1 MRIRFESCY
10 AGISAKGTGEEWK
23 DIADICGALVVVDHP
38 TVPGACVPC
47 EANPV
52 GLVCRCKGARKT
64 GICYHIL
71 FTTHMI
77 LKDGPPEE
85 KKAIHNLKDVN
96 QKIDGAKKGAKRPKK
111 VKHCL
116 LREDSDDEKD
126 EQKTERLRLRW

>member
-10 AGISAKGTGEEWK
+10 AGISAKGTGEAWK

-47 EANPV
+47 EANPI

-85 KKAIHNLKDVN
+85 IEEGHTQLEV
-96 QKIDGAKKGAKRPKK
+96 
-111 VKHCL
+111 
-116 LREDSDDEKD
+116 REPED
-126 EQKTERLRLRW
+126 